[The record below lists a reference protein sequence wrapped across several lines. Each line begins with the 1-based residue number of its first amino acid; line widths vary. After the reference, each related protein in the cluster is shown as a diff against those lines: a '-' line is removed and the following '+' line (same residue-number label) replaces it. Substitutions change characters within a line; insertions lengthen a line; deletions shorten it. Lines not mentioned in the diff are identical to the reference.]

1 MKRFKVIII
10 LIVLM
15 VISVLNNYYAS
26 NFSSLFSNYFIKQGI
41 WFLISFGFIYLLKFF
56 NVNFIIDKSIFLYVL
71 GIVLLII
78 TYLFGADV
86 NGSRS
91 WLKLGFISIQASEFM
106 RSFLMIYLYYFKDK
120 YSYLSDFKFIVYSFM
135 IVLLP
140 SLLTFIEPDTGG
152 VILYLSVWLFFIILK
167 KVNKFYYICGSAFIL
182 GFLGLFFFLYFKKQE
197 LFINLFGTSF
207 FYRMDRLVN
216 LGDGYQINEAIKSIS
231 NSGLFGIKN
240 YIYFPEA
247 PTDFAFTLL
256 IANFGYVG
264 MSILLLSYFLL
275 FKFILEYSYDDLSR
289 CFIFTLMFQFCI
301 NIFMNIGLFPIMGIT
316 LPFISYGG
324 SSVLSYMF
332 VLSFILNK
340 NKA

>member
-78 TYLFGADV
+78 TYLFGTDV

-106 RSFLMIYLYYFKDK
+106 RSFLMIYLYHFKDK

-135 IVLLP
+135 IVLVP
-140 SLLTFIEPDTGG
+140 SVLTFIEPDTGG

-167 KVNKFYYICGSAFIL
+167 KINKFYYIGGSTFIL
-182 GFLGLFFFLYFKKQE
+182 VFLGLFFFLYFKRQE

-256 IANFGYVG
+256 IANFGYIG

-289 CFIFTLMFQFCI
+289 CFVFTLMVQFCI
-301 NIFMNIGLFPIMGIT
+301 NIFMNIGLFPIIGIT